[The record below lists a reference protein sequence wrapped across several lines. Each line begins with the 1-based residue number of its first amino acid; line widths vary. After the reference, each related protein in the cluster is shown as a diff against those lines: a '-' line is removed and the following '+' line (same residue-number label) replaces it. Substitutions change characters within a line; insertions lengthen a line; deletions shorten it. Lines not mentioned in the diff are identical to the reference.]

1 MSGEQSPPASEATTP
16 RPAAPARLL
25 KRTDFLAAAKGRR
38 LHVSDFSLQAAPR
51 AAAQQAGTARVGLTV
66 TRKEGG
72 AVARNRMRRRF
83 REALRTM
90 PGLPLAP
97 GTDYVI
103 VARRASLAI
112 DFASLR
118 NALAGA
124 LERILKER
132 PRGGGQN
139 RRGGADTTRPRT
151 P

>member
-1 MSGEQSPPASEATTP
+1 MDLTAHSLTPDWPAPDTVGALQTTRTGGSSVSPYDSFN
-16 RPAAPARLL
+16 L
-25 KRTDFLAAAKGRR
+25 GS
-38 LHVSDFSLQAAPR
+38 HVKDNPL
-51 AAAQQAGTARVGLTV
+51 
-66 TRKEGG
+66 

-83 REALRTM
+83 REALRTT

-103 VARRASLAI
+103 VARRAALAT